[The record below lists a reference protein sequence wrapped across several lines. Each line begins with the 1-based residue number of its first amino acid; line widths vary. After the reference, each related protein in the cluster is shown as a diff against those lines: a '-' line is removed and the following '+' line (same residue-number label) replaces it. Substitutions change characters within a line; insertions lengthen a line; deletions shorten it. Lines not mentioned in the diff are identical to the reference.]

1 MVYNGKSG
9 WFGGT
14 FRKSMYIYIYTI
26 IYGYL
31 WIATADGACHSP
43 SLAGLPSSCSR
54 SITCPCGPVAEV
66 EPWKT
71 CCNKLEQGKTGK
83 NPSIFDNYKFNK
95 WRYGDLANWI
105 NTDQQW
111 SMQFLGVL
119 IHFAIDQHQGECKE
133 KQKTAGLPMPA
144 ATISHTQ
151 IVGNDVRQMCI
162 GTYTAGFCGHDP
174 LVGIP
179 SVVRRSRKRV

>member
-14 FRKSMYIYIYTI
+14 FRTSIYIYN

-66 EPWKT
+66 EPRKT
-71 CCNKLEQGKTGK
+71 CCNREKHGKTQASSTTIDLINGDMGMGPNPIPLVNIKIAGK
-83 NPSIFDNYKFNK
+83 SMFLPLKMVCIGIDPYP
-95 WRYGDLANWI
+95 YGEL
-105 NTDQQW
+105 DQQW
-111 SMQFLGVL
+111 STLLCSSEFWS
-119 IHFAIDQHQGECKE
+119 
-133 KQKTAGLPMPA
+133 TSP
-144 ATISHTQ
+144 
-151 IVGNDVRQMCI
+151 
-162 GTYTAGFCGHDP
+162 
-174 LVGIP
+174 
-179 SVVRRSRKRV
+179 